1 MKEERSGSR
10 NPELCGI
17 GSPHRWP
24 GLNSRNTHL
33 RRVLSQCFL
42 TAAEVL
48 GNVHVYRLVIPTM
61 TGNGFISFVQNEGLG
76 LEECSVETAWKE
88 EGSLSV
94 GYPAVGCSPSVLAS
108 TRVEGH

>member
-1 MKEERSGSR
+1 
-10 NPELCGI
+10 
-17 GSPHRWP
+17 
-24 GLNSRNTHL
+24 
-33 RRVLSQCFL
+33 
-42 TAAEVL
+42 
-48 GNVHVYRLVIPTM
+48 M

-108 TRVEGH
+108 VTRVEGH